1 MEQIGDYLVRRLL
14 GQGGMGRVFEA
25 EERLSGRR
33 VALKVLLPELAASDE
48 GRRLFLNEMRV
59 LARLEHPGLVRSL
72 ASFEADGQL
81 VLVLEYLEGRT
92 LREAASA
99 GRMPWG
105 EAAPIVAGIASALA
119 AIHAQAPPVVH
130 RDLKPENVMVLP
142 GGAIKVMDFGIAKV
156 LEALQR
162 THTHSVGTL
171 QYMSPEQI
179 DARSLDAR
187 SDLYCLGLIFYELL
201 AGEPPFRSASPRE
214 LLNLHCTAAPP
225 PLRDEVR
232 RGLPKGLEA
241 LLFQLLEKSPGARPA
256 SANEVLGRLE
266 PFLPAVST
274 AAPAAASALPS
285 AAVMTGPPY
294 DPTRPSPRPEGG
306 QAGAAALLGGPTG
319 GALLGG
325 STGGALLGGPTGAA
339 PFGGAAGGG
348 APFGATAPSPTAA
361 AFAPAPAPFA
371 PASAAA
377 APPGAARAPTND
389 TLALLDPV
397 EGRKREVPR
406 ALGIAIVVTLSL
418 LAGGFGYWLRASA
431 SPPGDEVG
439 YERPAG
445 RAP

>member
-1 MEQIGDYLVRRLL
+1 MDQIGDYLVRRLL
-14 GQGGMGRVFEA
+14 GQGGMGRVYEG

-59 LARLEHPGLVRSL
+59 LARLEHPNLVRSL

-92 LREAASA
+92 LRDVVSA

-105 EAAPIVAGIASALA
+105 EAALLVAGIASALA
-119 AIHAQAPPVVH
+119 AIHAQSPPVVH

-142 GGAIKVMDFGIAKV
+142 GGAVKVMDFGIAKV

-179 DARSLDAR
+179 DARGLDGR

-201 AGEPPFRSASPRE
+201 AGEPPFRSPSPRE
-214 LLNLHCTAAPP
+214 LLNLHCTAPPP

-241 LLFQLLEKSPGARPA
+241 LLFQLLEKSPQARPA

-266 PFLPAVST
+266 PFLPAVSS
-274 AAPAAASALPS
+274 ALAPPAAASALPS
-285 AAVMTGPPY
+285 AAVMTSPPY
-294 DPTRPSPRPEGG
+294 DPTLPSPRPEGATPG
-306 QAGAAALLGGPTG
+306 APFATGATPGAPFAAGAQ
-319 GALLGG
+319 GAGHV
-325 STGGALLGGPTGAA
+325 TGAQGAGHATGA
-339 PFGGAAGGG
+339 PLPARHAAPSPAASGAAGAGG
-348 APFGATAPSPTAA
+348 QRAPS
-361 AFAPAPAPFA
+361 
-371 PASAAA
+371 
-377 APPGAARAPTND
+377 ND
-389 TLALLDPV
+389 TLALLEPAK
-397 EGRKREVPR
+397 GRMREAPR
-406 ALGIAIVVTLSL
+406 GLGVAIIVVLTL
-418 LAGGFGYWLRASA
+418 LAGGVGYWLRAS
-431 SPPGDEVG
+431 SGPPADDAL
-439 YERPAG
+439 ERPVG